1 MKVDARHEPAMIV
14 ILKRLCLAAV
24 RLARQIVRHLYGSA
38 SYMMSF
44 TRRRAS
50 YVRRR
55 WPGALDL
62 ERATRIAV
70 FVHFDRQGMVH
81 DFVLHYLAEIA
92 RAGFTTVFVSNAPRL
107 DPESIDRLSPL
118 CGAILQ
124 RANVGMDFGAYK
136 DGIGTLPRLDR
147 LEALLLAN
155 DSVYGPFHDLG
166 DVISR
171 MNLAEADVWG
181 ITDSWGPRFHLQSYF
196 LLFGRRAL
204 SHEAFTQFWSRV
216 RYVQAKSW
224 VIGHYEIGLTRHLV
238 RGGLR
243 CRALFPYRVAATTM
257 LAALRRQAAEEAFTP
272 SERRQDFL
280 VALVRAVEYGIPLNS
295 SHFFWDHLIRE
306 MGCPFLKRVLLRE
319 NPARIPGLVSWQEV
333 IQRGACTATRPYAV
347 SGRVGSPSIKL
358 GCAGVRRLSAQS
370 LRVRSGAPSVATAHR
385 RDA

>member
-1 MKVDARHEPAMIV
+1 MELTRTRPPALII
-14 ILKRLCLAAV
+14 ILTRLCLAAV
-24 RLARQIVRHLYGSA
+24 GLARHIVYQLYGVA
-38 SYMMSF
+38 AYVMSF

-62 ERATRIAV
+62 EGATRIAV
-70 FVHFDRQGMVH
+70 FVHFDRQGIVH

-107 DPESIDRLSPL
+107 DPESRDRVVPL
-118 CGAILQ
+118 CGAIVQ

-181 ITDSWGPRFHLQSYF
+181 ITDSWEQRFHLQSYF

-204 SHEAFTQFWSRV
+204 RHEAFAPFWSRV
-216 RYVQAKSW
+216 RYVQAKAW
-224 VIGHYEIGLTRHLV
+224 VVGHYEVGLTQHLV

-243 CRALFPYRVAATTM
+243 CRALLPYRAAATTM
-257 LAALRRQAAEEAFTP
+257 LAALRRTAAEGGFTP

-280 VALVRAVEYGIPLNS
+280 ASLIRAVEYGIPLNS
-295 SHFFWDHLIRE
+295 SHFFWDHLIVK
-306 MGCPFLKRVLLRE
+306 MGCPFLKRELLRE
-319 NPARIPGLVSWQEV
+319 NPVRIPGLVAWQEV
-333 IQRGACTATRPYAV
+333 IQSASKYDTDLIARHLERTLRRRAV
-347 SGRVGSPSIKL
+347 
-358 GCAGVRRLSAQS
+358 
-370 LRVRSGAPSVATAHR
+370 
-385 RDA
+385 

>member
-1 MKVDARHEPAMIV
+1 MELTRTRPPALII
-14 ILKRLCLAAV
+14 ILTRLCLAAV
-24 RLARQIVRHLYGSA
+24 GLARHIVYQLYGVA
-38 SYMMSF
+38 AYVMSF

-62 ERATRIAV
+62 EGATRIAV
-70 FVHFDRQGMVH
+70 FVHFDRQGIVH

-107 DPESIDRLSPL
+107 DPESLDRVSPF
-118 CGAILQ
+118 CGAIVQ
-124 RANVGMDFGAYK
+124 RTNVGMDFGAYK
-136 DGIGTLPRLDR
+136 DGIGTLPRFDR
-147 LEALLLAN
+147 LEALLLVN

-166 DVISR
+166 DVIGR

-181 ITDSWGPRFHLQSYF
+181 VTDSWERRFHLQSYF

-204 SHEAFTQFWSRV
+204 NHEAFAQFWSRV

-224 VIGHYEIGLTRHLV
+224 VIGHYEVGLSRHL
-238 RGGLR
+238 GQSGLR
-243 CRALFPYRVAATTM
+243 CRALFPYRVAATTL

-272 SERRQDFL
+272 SARRQDFL
-280 VALVRAVEYGIPLNS
+280 ASVVRAVEYGIPLNS
-295 SHFFWDHLIRE
+295 SHFFWDHLIVR

-333 IQRGACTATRPYAV
+333 IQSATKYDTDLIARHLECTLRSRAV
-347 SGRVGSPSIKL
+347 
-358 GCAGVRRLSAQS
+358 
-370 LRVRSGAPSVATAHR
+370 
-385 RDA
+385 

>member
-1 MKVDARHEPAMIV
+1 MERASSRLPATIV
-14 ILKRLCLAAV
+14 ILTRLCLAAV
-24 RLARQIVRHLYGSA
+24 GLARHIVHQLYGLA
-38 SYMMSF
+38 AYLMSF

-62 ERATRIAV
+62 DGATRVAV
-70 FVHFDRQGMVH
+70 FVHFDRQGIVH

-107 DPESIDRLSPL
+107 EPESCDRLSPF
-118 CGAILQ
+118 CGAIVQ

-166 DVISR
+166 DVLGR

-181 ITDSWGPRFHLQSYF
+181 ITDSWERRFHLQSYF

-204 SHEAFTQFWSRV
+204 SHEAFAQFWSGV
-216 RYVQAKSW
+216 RYVQVKSW
-224 VIGHYEIGLTRHLV
+224 VIGHYEVGLTQRLV

-243 CRALFPYRVAATTM
+243 CRALFPYRVAATSM
-257 LAALRRQAAEEAFTP
+257 LAALRRQAADEAVTP

-280 VALVRAVEYGIPLNS
+280 ASLVRAVEYGVPMNS
-295 SHFFWDHLIRE
+295 SHFFWDHLIVR

-319 NPARIPGLVSWQEV
+319 NPARIPGLISWQDV
-333 IQRGACTATRPYAV
+333 IQSATKYDTDLIARHLECTLRRRAV
-347 SGRVGSPSIKL
+347 
-358 GCAGVRRLSAQS
+358 
-370 LRVRSGAPSVATAHR
+370 
-385 RDA
+385 

>member
-1 MKVDARHEPAMIV
+1 MNVREQLGRHEPSMIA
-14 ILKRLCLAAV
+14 ILKRLFLTAV
-24 RLARQIVRHLYGSA
+24 GLARHMVYQLYGLA
-38 SYMMSF
+38 SHVMSF
-44 TRRRAS
+44 TRRRSS

-62 ERATRIAV
+62 EGATRIAV
-70 FVHFDRQGMVH
+70 FVHFDRQGIVH

-107 DPESIDRLSPL
+107 DRESIDRISPL

-166 DVISR
+166 DVIGR
-171 MNLAEADVWG
+171 MNLAEAEVWG
-181 ITDSWGPRFHLQSYF
+181 ITDSWERRFHLQSYF

-204 SHEAFTQFWSRV
+204 NHEAFRQFWNGV

-224 VIGHYEIGLTRHLV
+224 VIGHYEIGLTQHLV

-243 CRALFPYRVAATTM
+243 CRALFPYRAAATTM
-257 LAALRRQAAEEAFTP
+257 LATLRRQAAEEAFVP

-280 VALVRAVEYGIPLNS
+280 AALVKAVDYGIPMNS
-295 SHFFWDHLIRE
+295 SHFFWDHLIVK
-306 MGCPFLKRVLLRE
+306 MGCPFLKRTLLRE
-319 NPARIPGLVSWQEV
+319 NPARIPGLVYWQEV
-333 IQRGACTATRPYAV
+333 IQSATKYDTDLIARHLELTLRHRAV
-347 SGRVGSPSIKL
+347 
-358 GCAGVRRLSAQS
+358 
-370 LRVRSGAPSVATAHR
+370 
-385 RDA
+385 

>member
-1 MKVDARHEPAMIV
+1 MNVHEQLDRHEPAMIA
-14 ILKRLCLAAV
+14 ILKRLVLAV
-24 RLARQIVRHLYGSA
+24 VGLARHIVRPLYGSA
-38 SYMMSF
+38 SYVMSF
-44 TRRRAS
+44 TRCRSS
-50 YVRRR
+50 YVHRR

-62 ERATRIAV
+62 EGATRVAV
-70 FVHFDRQGMVH
+70 FVHFDRQGIIH

-107 DPESIDRLSPL
+107 DPESIDRISPF

-136 DGIGTLPRLDR
+136 DGIGALRRLDR

-166 DVISR
+166 DVIDR

-181 ITDSWGPRFHLQSYF
+181 ITDSWERRFHLQSYF

-204 SHEAFTQFWSRV
+204 SHEAFSRFWSGV
-216 RYVQAKSW
+216 RYVQAKCW
-224 VIGHYEIGLTRHLV
+224 VVGHYEIGLTRHLV

-243 CRALFPYRVAATTM
+243 CRALFPYRAAATTM

-272 SERRQDFL
+272 SARRQDFL
-280 VALVRAVEYGIPLNS
+280 ASVVKAVEYGIPLNS
-295 SHFFWDHLIRE
+295 SHFFWDHLIVR
-306 MGCPFLKRVLLRE
+306 MGCPFLKRGLLRN

-333 IQRGACTATRPYAV
+333 LQSASKYDTDLIARHLECTLRRRAV
-347 SGRVGSPSIKL
+347 
-358 GCAGVRRLSAQS
+358 
-370 LRVRSGAPSVATAHR
+370 
-385 RDA
+385 